1 MRFFLTSLLLLCL
14 LPKSFA
20 DCPDICT
27 AQRNINP
34 TPVQVGVNPDGSI
47 SIAGAV
53 FVLGALTTR
62 WGIPNMIV
70 GVMEANPPVW
80 NLTNC
85 RGEYMLRLPPNTQ
98 EFTLYAF
105 DSQYTTDGYYDRL
118 VVKLGLVYAYVPS
131 LTWTFNVA
139 SLSKFSLLA
148 QVDIQMFSK
157 ASMDLFFNSPISKF
171 ACLLLTGS
179 DQLVMS
185 GKQEFDTAACGVLA
199 TIGAYN
205 KTLCSNLQ
213 GGTEGDWSH
222 GTAVGS
228 TMSMTSSDTSGAAVI
243 PDPIYV
249 GVRAGKTNF
258 CAKGNGNSVS
268 PDGGVAWPGVTRQ
281 DAPYFVTGKPP
292 DSWPVDAPFQL
303 GPDVQAKIKCPTLST
318 LNGVLSAL
326 QQQINTDPRTPDG
339 QPFHTIQVPPAE
351 QFLVNSV
358 MRGGMAVRA
367 RAV

>member
-1 MRFFLTSLLLLCL
+1 MHRFFLASVLLLGL
-14 LPKSFA
+14 LAESLA
-20 DCPDICT
+20 DCPDICN
-27 AQRNINP
+27 AQRNIDP
-34 TPVQVGVNPDGSI
+34 SPVQVGVNPDGSI

-53 FVLGALTTR
+53 FVLGALTKR

-80 NLTNC
+80 NLTSC

-105 DSQYTTDGYYDRL
+105 DSKYTTDNYYDRIA
-118 VVKLGLVYAYVPS
+118 VKLGLVYAYVPT

-139 SLSKFSLLA
+139 SLSKFNLLA

-157 ASMDLFFNSPISKF
+157 ASMDLFFNSKVSEA

-179 DQLVMS
+179 DKLFMS
-185 GKQEFDTAACGVLA
+185 GRQEFNKASCGVLI
-199 TIGAYN
+199 TVGAYD
-205 KTLCSNLQ
+205 KTLCNELQ

-228 TMSMTSSDTSGAAVI
+228 TLSMTSSDISGSTPI

-249 GVRAGKTNF
+249 GVRFGKTNF

-268 PDGGVAWPGVTRQ
+268 PDGGVVWPEVSRQ

-292 DSWPVDAPFQL
+292 DSWPADPPFQL
-303 GPDVQAKIKCPTLST
+303 GPEPAKLKCPTLST
-318 LNGVLSAL
+318 FNGVLSTL
-326 QQQINTDPRTPDG
+326 QQQIDADPRTPDG

-351 QFLVNSV
+351 EFLVNSV
-358 MRGGMAVRA
+358 MRGGLAVRA
-367 RAV
+367 L